1 MEELMLIEN
10 PYYRSVTHR
19 RKGGKVKSNPTTA
32 MTKNLFQDV
41 GLMEAGAALG
51 GLAAATMV
59 PGLVVKTADTTG
71 QKLLKVIVSLGAT
84 AAAGYA
90 FKQVNATAGKMAVA
104 GGLAGTLTQ
113 ALAMFTNIK
122 IGGQPAR
129 VSAPRTMGR
138 IGQTIVP
145 EFEDVR
151 VN

>member
-1 MEELMLIEN
+1 
-10 PYYRSVTHR
+10 
-19 RKGGKVKSNPTTA
+19 
-32 MTKNLFQDV
+32 
-41 GLMEAGAALG
+41 MEAGAALG